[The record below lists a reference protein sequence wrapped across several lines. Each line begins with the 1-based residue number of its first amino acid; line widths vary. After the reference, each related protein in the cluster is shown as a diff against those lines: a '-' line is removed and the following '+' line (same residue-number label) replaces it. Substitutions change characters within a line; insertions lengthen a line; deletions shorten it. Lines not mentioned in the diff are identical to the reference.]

1 MRRRSC
7 RGAGSTT
14 AALAHSSEHDLFR
27 KPASTFRDHALE
39 LLLAFDRRRQIQRA
53 LHRAHLAMLLQHR
66 VILHR
71 RTLETFRAPHHAA
84 HSGAAVTAAELIA
97 TEPTEPAEHRKA
109 PLLALIKTVVERP

>member
-14 AALAHSSEHDLFR
+14 AALA
-27 KPASTFRDHALE
+27 LE
-39 LLLAFDRRRQIQRA
+39 MFLAFDRRRQIQRA

-84 HSGAAVTAAELIA
+84 HSGAAVTAAEIITTKA
-97 TEPTEPAEHRKA
+97 AQPAEHREA
-109 PLLALIKTVVERP
+109 ALLTLIKTVVER